1 MWDLINKLPKD
12 ILKSNIIPLT
22 YNIQSSDL
30 LLDIQNFNKTKIII
44 SNIYYIKNEH
54 LLKYEKNADKYWLVS
69 DILFFIKINKSAI
82 YKDLSKIY
90 HKYMSSNKCI
100 HYMFNLFWGL
110 LNPFE
115 RDYFITIRNK

>member
-54 LLKYEKNADKYWLVS
+54 LLKYEKDADKYWLVS
-69 DILFFIKINKSAI
+69 DILLFIKRHKSAI
-82 YKDLSKIY
+82 YKDLSKKY
-90 HKYMSSNKCI
+90 NKYMSSNKCI
-100 HYMFNLFWGL
+100 HYMFNLFWSI

>member
-12 ILKSNIIPLT
+12 IVLSNIIPLT
-22 YNIQSSDL
+22 YNIQSSDI

-54 LLKYEKNADKYWLVS
+54 LLKYEKDADKYWLVS
-69 DILFFIKINKSAI
+69 DILLFIKRHKSIIYIN
-82 YKDLSKIY
+82 LSKKY
-90 HKYMSSNKCI
+90 NKYMSSNKCI
-100 HYMFNLFWGL
+100 HYMFNFFWGL